1 MPHALREL
9 IRFRSDKLFNG
20 AVNVDWFGTDE
31 TRSKSASEAFV
42 FHGPKYHGVSQAD
55 VGVEHGHRLLDTA
68 SFALSIVRRCYGI
81 EDQPF
86 TLAIAGYGTGKSHL
100 GLTIASLLSEP
111 EGDIARAVLS
121 SIETADSAIG
131 AEIRAILGEA
141 GKPCLVVALNGM
153 RSFDLTTELTRQII
167 RQLKARH
174 LETRSLDELS
184 PRFSQA
190 ATLIRMGN

>member
-9 IRFRSDKLFNG
+9 ISFRSDKLFNG

-31 TRSKSASEAFV
+31 TRAKSASEAFV

-55 VGVEHGHRLLDTA
+55 VGVEHGHQLLDTA

-100 GLTIASLLSEP
+100 AVSLASLLRDP
-111 EGDIARAVLS
+111 QGATANNLLRA
-121 SIETADSAIG
+121 IEAADQAIG
-131 AEIRAILGEA
+131 ADIRALLQEA
-141 GKPCLVVALNGM
+141 GQPCLVV
-153 RSFDLTTELTRQII
+153 
-167 RQLKARH
+167 
-174 LETRSLDELS
+174 
-184 PRFSQA
+184 
-190 ATLIRMGN
+190 

>member
-20 AVNVDWFGTDE
+20 AVNVDWFGADD
-31 TRSKSASEAFV
+31 TRAKSASEAFV

-55 VGVEHGHRLLDTA
+55 VGGEHGHQLLDTA

-111 EGDIARAVLS
+111 EGNSARAILT
-121 SIETADSAIG
+121 SIETADSEIG
-131 AEIRAILGEA
+131 AEIRAILREA
-141 GKPCLVVALNGM
+141 GQPCLVVRIHGIHSVA
-153 RSFDLTTELTRQII
+153 
-167 RQLKARH
+167 H
-174 LETRSLDELS
+174 
-184 PRFSQA
+184 
-190 ATLIRMGN
+190 